1 MCRFHNMEYVEYL
14 EQYVSK
20 DIVAKYGSIGMGVNG
35 EEELQ
40 EILEDPLIAFNILL
54 IKIKDWSF

>member
-35 EEELQ
+35 GGG
-40 EILEDPLIAFNILL
+40 IAGNFGGPI
-54 IKIKDWSF
+54 DRFQYPVD